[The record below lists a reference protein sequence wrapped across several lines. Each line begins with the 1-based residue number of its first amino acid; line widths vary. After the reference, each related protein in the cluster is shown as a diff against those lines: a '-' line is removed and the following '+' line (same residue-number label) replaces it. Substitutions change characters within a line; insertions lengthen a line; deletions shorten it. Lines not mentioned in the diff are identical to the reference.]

1 MADESDDNNDDNNN
15 NNSNAAYLKVA
26 THQLELV

>member
-1 MADESDDNNDDNNN
+1 MADESDDNNNDNNN
-15 NNSNAAYLKVA
+15 DNSNAAYLKVA